1 MFQEYTKLIEN
12 TLDQQLQARIP
23 GFSMKAFETVLSERK
38 GKLSD
43 IRSQYSFFS
52 SLTRSF

>member
-38 GKLSD
+38 GTFTLLLHMIVSD
-43 IRSQYSFFS
+43 TTS
-52 SLTRSF
+52 